1 MSLRAKRSEVKQS
14 QGLWEL
20 YTLLHSKV
28 YLRLPTYLE
37 SNLSGIPK
45 KQHLTFRNMVFCLQ
59 KLQQYLTIHCLQPF
73 PISLILS
80 AKPATLS

>member
-28 YLRLPTYLE
+28 YLRLPTYYRPIYLMYRSE
-37 SNLSGIPK
+37 SLVYSSKRI
-45 KQHLTFRNMVFCLQ
+45 QLYLQ
-59 KLQQYLTIHCLQPF
+59 N
-73 PISLILS
+73 
-80 AKPATLS
+80 

>member
-28 YLRLPTYLE
+28 YLRLPTYLTVRDR
-37 SNLSGIPK
+37 IK
-45 KQHLTFRNMVFCLQ
+45 
-59 KLQQYLTIHCLQPF
+59 
-73 PISLILS
+73 
-80 AKPATLS
+80 